1 MTRWLLVALGACVD
15 PLAEPPA
22 EPPPALAGAWVGGCK
37 DVLDDGACLVAPGN
51 TVVVWLPD
59 EAPEEV
65 RAYVGDDEVGVE
77 ADDVGAIVRVVAP
90 AGPDTV
96 RVEAGGAVMELELR
110 APRPIGDPLDHV
122 SAQIR
127 RRHADPKSDDRASE
141 LAAELRVN
149 AAAHLAAGHRLAAVR
164 DAQLAVFIL
173 AGQPGGSGAAR
184 RTLSEWPG
192 TLDGNLDA
200 AYLGAFSGGLIEA
213 GVGAVDL
220 ARRRFDYAG
229 ELADR
234 LQRPDLALMVRDRIA
249 HSFAAAGQYSEALAI
264 GREIAESGGVS
275 CARAAQQNNLAW
287 TGLLAIH
294 SGAMTASEVAERSG
308 GSPRALLLQARGL
321 AGTCESRSIQAHIG
335 INLALESLVVDHAPA
350 AALAELNRVPTA
362 VIDDHASMKAWDRWI
377 RLRAG
382 LAQRDLEAAS
392 AALADLAAAAV
403 EERDPVKRDLT
414 MAWRACFG
422 EALVAEATGDD
433 PKALETLARCADLRA
448 EAALLVAVNGGR
460 DTFVA
465 DTNEAVQLEVAILT
479 RSGRIDDAFARLRGH
494 RAGHLNDLVMLRE
507 GQRSAEQV
515 ARRDAALDRY
525 LQTRRAAYP
534 VHPDDEWKLS
544 AEARAAMRLARS
556 QLSAAAAEAF
566 ALAFTGATGAS
577 VDLAPPEPGEVILT
591 WSDEIGFA
599 ATEHGVVALPIE
611 ALPDEP
617 TPDDL
622 AGGLFAPFRD
632 QLADAERVTIA
643 PAGRFGRFDL
653 HAAAVDGGA
662 LALNVPVAWSLD
674 LGRGRSG
681 PGAPR
686 RALVIADPANNL
698 PHAREEGRAAAAA
711 LTAAGAEVVQMVGP
725 AATLPAVL
733 DQLGRVDLL
742 HFAGHGVFSEQ
753 GWSAGL
759 ALADGRD
766 LLATDVL
773 TAPAVP
779 SWVVLS
785 GCSTAASRPSMV
797 ESMGVAQAFL
807 VAGSAEVVAT
817 TRPVHD
823 AVAARF
829 AAAWHASMAQT
840 GDGGIAYR
848 DAVRAVSDDDW
859 AAFRR
864 LVF

>member
-1 MTRWLLVALGACVD
+1 VTRWLLVALGACVD

-110 APRPIGDPLDHV
+110 APRPIGDPLDDV
-122 SAQIR
+122 STQIR
-127 RRHADPKSDDRASE
+127 RRHADPKGDDRASE

-149 AAAHLAAGHRLAAVR
+149 AAAHLAAGHRFAAVR
-164 DAQLAVFIL
+164 DAQLAVWL
-173 AGQPGGSGAAR
+173 LRSQPGGWAEAR
-184 RTLSEWPG
+184 RTLTEWSG
-192 TLDGNLDA
+192 VLEGNLDA
-200 AYLGAFSGGLIEA
+200 AYLEAFHGAFLESD
-213 GVGAVDL
+213 VGAVDL
-220 ARRRFDYAG
+220 ARRRLDYAA
-229 ELADR
+229 EIATR
-234 LQRPDLALMVRDRIA
+234 LRRPDWVSNVREVVGQ
-249 HSFAAAGQYSEALAI
+249 SFAAAGQYQEAIAIARELEQSAADPCALA
-264 GREIAESGGVS
+264 
-275 CARAAQQNNLAW
+275 AQRSDLAW

-294 SGAMTASEVAERSG
+294 SGAMTLAEVADRSG
-308 GSPRALLLQARGL
+308 GSPQSLLMQARDGL
-321 AGTCESRSIQAHIG
+321 LATCGDSRSTGAHIG
-335 INLALESLVVDHAPA
+335 INLALASLVVDGAPR
-350 AALAELNRVPTA
+350 AALEELDQIPQEVVTGDVA
-362 VIDDHASMKAWDRWI
+362 MKLWDRWI

-382 LAQRDLEAAS
+382 LALGDLAV
-392 AALADLAAAAV
+392 AAAAH
-403 EERDPVKRDLT
+403 RDLSADAAEEEKEEGAPVL
-414 MAWRACFG
+414 AWRACVG
-422 EALVAEATGDD
+422 GALIAAAAGDD
-433 PKALETLARCADLRA
+433 GAALRDLRRCAEMRA
-448 EAALLVAVNGGR
+448 EAALHVAVNGGR

-465 DTNEAVQLEVAILT
+465 DSNEAVQLEVAILVRT
-479 RSGRIDDAFARLRGH
+479 ARTAEAFARLRAH
-494 RAGHLNDLVMLRE
+494 RAGHLTELVMLRE
-507 GQRSAEQV
+507 GPRSAEQV
-515 ARRDAALDRY
+515 ARRDAALERY
-525 LQTRRAAYP
+525 AQLRRAAYP
-534 VHPDDEWKLS
+534 GELWKLS
-544 AEARAAMRLARS
+544 AEALAAQVAARA
-556 QLSAAAAEAF
+556 QLSGAAAEAF

-577 VDLAPPEPGEVILT
+577 VDLAPPEPGELILT
-591 WSDEIGFA
+591 WSDGLGFA
-599 ATEHGVVALPIE
+599 ATEDGVVARPIE
-611 ALPDEP
+611 ALTDEP
-617 TPDDL
+617 TPEDL
-622 AGGLFAPFRD
+622 ARALFAPFQDR
-632 QLADAERVTIA
+632 LADAERVTIA
-643 PAGRFGRFDL
+643 PAGRFARFDL

-662 LALNVPVAWSLD
+662 LALDVPVAWSLD
-674 LGRGRSG
+674 LSRPGVR

-686 RALVIADPANNL
+686 RALVISDPVNNL
-698 PHAREEGRAAAAA
+698 PHARNEGQAAASA
-711 LTAAGAEVVQMVGP
+711 LASAGAEVVQMVGP
-725 AATLPAVL
+725 EATLPAVL

-759 ALADGRD
+759 ALADGRE

-779 SWVVLS
+779 PWVVLS

-797 ESMGVAQAFL
+797 ESMGLAQAFL

-823 AVAARF
+823 MVAARF

-848 DAVRAVSDDDW
+848 DAVRAVSDGDW